1 MTSNMY
7 IVIEREY
14 LQRVKKKSFI
24 FTTILMPLIML
35 LLMAMPALIMY
46 FAGNETTNVLVI
58 DNATG
63 IADQLQSDDDVRFQ
77 LAAADTPLDSATA
90 RKGVD
95 AVLVIPADIITNR
108 KANVKLYSD
117 GPSSLTTEH
126 NITEQL
132 NSLIEKQRLLGYNIA
147 NLPEIM
153 KEVES
158 NVQLSTVRLDKDS
171 EEATSTMLSYG
182 LGLGMAFILYMFLM
196 IYGQMVMTSIIDE
209 KSNRVLEVLVSSV
222 RPMDLMMG
230 KILGI
235 AFVAITQIL
244 IWGILLALMSAY
256 ILPMLIPADVMTQV
270 QAMQAGSAITSG
282 DTDVIAALSV
292 LTQAGNIIS
301 MIGLM
306 TLFLVF
312 GFLLFAAIF
321 AAIGSTVDN
330 VNDASQLT
338 SIAVFPIVFGLI
350 FASLAANDPS
360 SPIAF
365 WTSMI
370 PLTSPMVMVAR
381 IPFGIPAWEIA
392 LSLVLLIA
400 GFIGLVWCAGR
411 IYRVGIFMYGKKP
424 TPKELLKWI
433 TYRTPS
439 GPKE

>member
-1 MTSNMY
+1 MY

-35 LLMAMPALIMY
+35 LLMATPALIMY
-46 FAGNETTNVLVI
+46 FADNGSTNVLVI
-58 DNATG
+58 DGGTG
-63 IADQLQSDDDVRFQ
+63 LGAQLQSDDDVHFQ
-77 LAAADTPLDSATA
+77 LAAPDTPLDSATA
-90 RKGVD
+90 REGIE
-95 AVLVIPADIITNR
+95 AVLVIPADIIANR
-108 KANVKLYSD
+108 KASVKLYTD
-117 GPSSLTTEH
+117 GPSTLSTEH
-126 NITEQL
+126 EITEQL
-132 NSLIEKQRLLGYNIA
+132 NSIIEKERLLAYNID
-147 NLPEIM
+147 NLPQIM

-171 EEATSTMLSYG
+171 EEATSTILSYG
-182 LGLGMAFILYMFLM
+182 LGMGMAFILYMFLM

-235 AFVAITQIL
+235 ALVALTQIL
-244 IWGILLALMSAY
+244 IWGILLAIMSAY
-256 ILPMLIPADVMTQV
+256 ILPLLIPADVMTQV
-270 QAMQAGSAITSG
+270 QAMQAGASVTSG

-301 MIGLM
+301 MIALM
-306 TLFLVF
+306 TLFLML

-338 SIAVFPIVFGLI
+338 SIAVFPILFGLI

-365 WTSMI
+365 WTSLI

-381 IPFGIPAWEIA
+381 IPFGIPAWEIV
-392 LSLVLLIA
+392 LSLVLLVA
-400 GFIGLVWCAGR
+400 GFIGLVWCAGK

-424 TPKELLKWI
+424 TPKELFKWI